1 MPRPFRMWLY
11 PIPAVIAVVGFV
23 YVLFMRPNF
32 QREMKYAA
40 VLIIV
45 GLVIYFIRSYKRGEF
60 PFDRQLVTEPS
71 AGNG

>member
-11 PIPAVIAVVGFV
+11 PVPAVVAVVGFV

-60 PFDRQLVTEPS
+60 PFDRPLVTEPS
-71 AGNG
+71 TGNG